1 MKATLYISTSAEG
14 IVPARYRLTDG
25 RAVQLYH
32 TSDIRARAEEL
43 RKFNPDCT
51 PRRRVSYSRDLAAL
65 LWERRI
71 LIEDTYLSYL
81 KAEGQPPLPKEF
93 HALMQEA
100 LNPTPAGPKGVQL
113 LEAFSD
119 HAEQPHFSEARKRGY
134 RVTRGILERFL
145 LVNDA
150 EGITAAEFTADH
162 VEAFAAFCRDEYM
175 IADDP
180 RFAEVYRGLNRRPD
194 AERAQN
200 TVAAKLRQL
209 QAVFSR
215 LEEAEV
221 IDRSPFRR
229 LGKARHAAAMR
240 ESYSPPDS
248 LTLDELN
255 RLRRAA
261 MPEELEETRRAF
273 VLQCAVGARV
283 GDFASLTT
291 DNVSV
296 TEGGAAYLHYVPRKT
311 RNTSL
316 AEVRT
321 PLVLYALELVR
332 RSGLRFGILRNVSG
346 HDGYNARIRRVVR
359 EAGITR
365 QVCVSVGGEVRRV
378 PLCDAASS
386 KWARRTFVTLC
397 DMAEA
402 RHAVSGLH
410 AEGSKAV
417 RHYSALTLDDRFAL
431 VSAAYG
437 EPLYRVSEGL
447 EAVEAPDKGKE
458 VTA

>member
-1 MKATLYISTSAEG
+1 M
-14 IVPARYRLTDG
+14 
-25 RAVQLYH
+25 
-32 TSDIRARAEEL
+32 
-43 RKFNPDCT
+43 
-51 PRRRVSYSRDLAAL
+51 
-65 LWERRI
+65 
-71 LIEDTYLSYL
+71 
-81 KAEGQPPLPKEF
+81 
-93 HALMQEA
+93 
-100 LNPTPAGPKGVQL
+100 
-113 LEAFSD
+113 
-119 HAEQPHFSEARKRGY
+119 
-134 RVTRGILERFL
+134 
-145 LVNDA
+145 
-150 EGITAAEFTADH
+150 
-162 VEAFAAFCRDEYM
+162 
-175 IADDP
+175 
-180 RFAEVYRGLNRRPD
+180 
-194 AERAQN
+194 
-200 TVAAKLRQL
+200 
-209 QAVFSR
+209 
-215 LEEAEV
+215 
-221 IDRSPFRR
+221 
-229 LGKARHAAAMR
+229 
-240 ESYSPPDS
+240 
-248 LTLDELN
+248 
-255 RLRRAA
+255 
-261 MPEELEETRRAF
+261 
-273 VLQCAVGARV
+273 
-283 GDFASLTT
+283 LTT

-447 EAVEAPDKGKE
+447 EAVEVSDKGKE